1 MRTTVDIDDPIL
13 KDLKKIQKRED
24 RSLGRLISDLLAQAL
39 AERKSVKT
47 PTRAPQ
53 WISKGMGGRVDI
65 ADHEAVYTA
74 MEQKPRRKK
83 GSKHR

>member
-1 MRTTVDIDDPIL
+1 
-13 KDLKKIQKRED
+13 
-24 RSLGRLISDLLAQAL
+24 
-39 AERKSVKT
+39 
-47 PTRAPQ
+47 
-53 WISKGMGGRVDI
+53 MGARIDI

>member
-53 WISKGMGGRVDI
+53 WISKGMGARIDI
-65 ADHEAVYTA
+65 AVYTA